1 METEVINIK
10 KEELIAFE
18 CKIISKNRFSAF
30 IILLS
35 DIRLP
40 EEWLNNK
47 KMAKKREWVINEEIA
62 REESHL

>member
-10 KEELIAFE
+10 KVELIAFE

-35 DIRLP
+35 DIRML

-47 KMAKKREWVINEEIA
+47 KMAKKDSE
-62 REESHL
+62 

>member
-1 METEVINIK
+1 MDGSFLFFSAVQSMETEVINIK

-35 DIRLP
+35 DIRML

-47 KMAKKREWVINEEIA
+47 KMAKKR
-62 REESHL
+62 